1 MKANKTPWSVRR
13 GWLNAGRLRTLLL
26 CAGLLALGVARAQS
40 SRDEVTISE
49 ADFKKLD
56 TFEATTLSKAD
67 KVYLAKDYRSAAVE
81 YNSFVVANPRSPA
94 VAYALVRKGR
104 SQMFDNKRNEA
115 IRTFKEVV
123 DYFPDDV
130 LYAAAALY
138 YQGACHFENGVPKQ
152 AVIAWKKMVEDPGY
166 MKQVLAGPAL
176 VGIANE
182 LHREEKYADAVK
194 IYDQAAVDFRNLH
207 PESARQAIERV
218 SYIYIRLLTDNK
230 KMSDFYTRAKTTRQ
244 RSEAPDET
252 KYWQDMRPMIDRF
265 GVFEKEENAKRIE
278 YYRYWAGVME
288 GLFPKDNEY
297 CLTWA
302 EFRYREEGDI
312 DKWIVRLD
320 KQFASTYKPGM
331 FDLVCRFMEEFGKKD
346 QKAKIKEYYGKIN
359 FTKMDNSEM
368 FRLMK
373 IIVASLKDIPM
384 AKSTYGNIKQ
394 DQWTDKDR
402 DGFIGWARDVDEGM
416 VINACNNMRDLDY
429 GRFALLQFYHYQSR
443 SRNPA
448 VVDPIKKGLTISEE
462 VVKMPVYADKA
473 QWMRAELY
481 EGDGKFAEANECFKL
496 SSNEPEKYFRIAEN
510 LLRLKQK
517 DQAIGELR
525 GIEKFFPNG
534 PDSRA
539 ALRIAYIYQGAQ
551 EQANFIGALRDVMK
565 KYPTSSESSKA
576 HIELERLG
584 IASGGTTDAH

>member
-1 MKANKTPWSVRR
+1 MKASKTQWTVRR
-13 GWLNAGRLRTLLL
+13 GWLNASRLGTLLL

-40 SRDEVTISE
+40 YRDEVTISE

-56 TFEATTLSKAD
+56 SFEAATLNKAN
-67 KVYLAKDYRSAAVE
+67 KVFIAKDYRAAAVE

-115 IRTFKEVV
+115 IRTFNEVV
-123 DYFPDDV
+123 DFFPDDV

-138 YQGACHFENGVPKQ
+138 YQGACHFETGNPKK
-152 AVIAWKKMVEDPGY
+152 AVIAWKKMVDDPGY
-166 MKQVLAGPAL
+166 VKQVLAGPAL

-182 LHREEKYADAVK
+182 QYREEKYADAAK
-194 IYDQAAVDFRNLH
+194 YYDQAAVDFRNLH
-207 PESARQAIERV
+207 PDAARQAIERV

-244 RSEAPDET
+244 HPETPDET
-252 KYWQDMRPMIDRF
+252 KYWQDMPSMIDRF
-265 GVFEKEENAKRIE
+265 GVFEKEDDAKRIA
-278 YYRYWAGVME
+278 YYRYWAGIMD
-288 GLFPKDNEY
+288 GRFLTDNEY
-297 CLTWA
+297 RLTWA

-312 DKWIVRLD
+312 DKWVARLD
-320 KQFASTYKPGM
+320 KQFSSTYKPGIY
-331 FDLVCRFMEEFGKKD
+331 DLVLRFMEEFGKKD

-359 FTKMDNSEM
+359 FAKMDNAEV

-373 IIVASLKDIPM
+373 IMVASLKDIPM

-402 DGFIGWARDVDEGM
+402 DGFIGWAKGVDEGL
-416 VINACNNMRDLDY
+416 VVNACNNMRDPDY
-429 GRFALLQFYHYQSR
+429 SRFALLQFYHGQAR
-443 SRNPA
+443 SRNPVA
-448 VVDPIKKGLTISEE
+448 VDPVQKGLKVSEE
-462 VVKMPVYADKA
+462 VVKMPLYADNA

-481 EGDGKFAEANECFKL
+481 ECDGKFAEAIECYKI

-517 DQAIGELR
+517 DPAIGELR
-525 GIEKFFPNG
+525 GVEKFFAGAAP
-534 PDSRA
+534 RA
-539 ALRIAYIYQGAQ
+539 ALRIAYIYQGAN
-551 EQANFIGALRDVMK
+551 EQANFIGALRDIMK
-565 KYPTSSESSKA
+565 KYPESGESSKA